1 MKVFGQR
8 KRAAAAVAAAG
19 ALLALAACTPAGPG
33 TPRRRRRRRPR
44 PPPRSPPPRLPPA
57 PPRQPGTSA
66 TVGALVPGFPQ
77 KLLPLMPGAKVVS
90 SSFDKT
96 TVPATAALVGSITA
110 PAADVLAFYTKELE
124 AQGFKA
130 VPGETVGAV
139 PSKDFLRGDNE
150 TVNICRHGDRRA
162 FPPSPSARTSL
173 PSPSSDAS
181 PSSCGSSRR
190 PSWPPSPA
198 SSPIS

>member
-1 MKVFGQR
+1 
-8 KRAAAAVAAAG
+8 
-19 ALLALAACTPAGPG
+19 
-33 TPRRRRRRRPR
+33 
-44 PPPRSPPPRLPPA
+44 
-57 PPRQPGTSA
+57 
-66 TVGALVPGFPQ
+66 VGAVVSGFPQ

-110 PAADVLAFYTKELE
+110 PAAAVLAFYTTELE

-150 TVNICRHGDRRA
+150 TVNVAVMETAGVSTFTIGA
-162 FPPSPSARTSL
+162 NVAAESVK
-173 PSPSSDAS
+173 
-181 PSSCGSSRR
+181 
-190 PSWPPSPA
+190 
-198 SSPIS
+198 